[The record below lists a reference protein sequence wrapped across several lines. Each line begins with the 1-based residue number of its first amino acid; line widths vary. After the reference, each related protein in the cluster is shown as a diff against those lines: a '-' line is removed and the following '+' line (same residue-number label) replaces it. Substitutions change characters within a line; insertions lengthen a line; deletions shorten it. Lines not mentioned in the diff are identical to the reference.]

1 MTKYETYFLKR
12 SISYEGK
19 TVAITGAT
27 GSLGFYIAYFL
38 LLKGAKLILVG
49 RNYKKLEETKNKLLE
64 SFKNA
69 DIRCLICDASKIED
83 SIQLAKDLENV
94 QIDYLFNNAGCYH
107 LPVKMIDKYDITYVT
122 NFISPVYLTQCLCE
136 KLPNLVVIQT
146 ASLSYKFTKLNL
158 NDIQFTKKDDKTK
171 RYGSSKRLLIL
182 SSLKLQKELNNK
194 IYLTHP
200 GVSTTSLFSSAK
212 GGFNKAFNNIIVPI
226 MKVIFM
232 KPEKAALSIALAPS
246 IEYKKETLIG
256 PKGVFQVWGY
266 PKEHKLKFES
276 FKEFEQN
283 NIENIMKDAL
293 DF

>member
-1 MTKYETYFLKR
+1 MTKYENYFLNK

-27 GSLGFYIAYFL
+27 GSLGFYIAYFV
-38 LLKGAKLILVG
+38 LLKGAKIILVG

-64 SFKNA
+64 NFGNS

-83 SIQLAKDLENV
+83 SIQLAKDLVNA

-107 LPVKMIDKYDITYVT
+107 LPVKMVGKYDITYIT
-122 NFISPVYLTQCLCE
+122 NFVSPIYLTQYLCK

-146 ASLSYKFTKLNL
+146 ASLSYRFTKLNL
-158 NDIQFTKKDDKTK
+158 NDIQFIKKDDKTK

-200 GVSTTSLFSSAK
+200 GVSTTSLFSSSK
-212 GGFNKAFNNIIVPI
+212 GGFNNVFNKTIVPI

-232 KPEKAALSIALAPS
+232 KPEKAALSIVLAPS

-256 PKGVFQVWGY
+256 PKGIFQVWGY
-266 PKEHKLKFES
+266 PKEHKLEFGS
-276 FKEFEQN
+276 FKKFEQN
-283 NIENIMKDAL
+283 GIETIMKDTL

>member
-1 MTKYETYFLKR
+1 MTKYENYFLNK

-27 GSLGFYIAYFL
+27 GSLGFYIAYFV
-38 LLKGAKLILVG
+38 LLKGAKIILVG

-64 SFKNA
+64 NFGNS

-83 SIQLAKDLENV
+83 SIQLAKDLENA

-107 LPVKMIDKYDITYVT
+107 LPVKMIGKYDITYIT
-122 NFISPVYLTQCLCE
+122 NFVSPIYLTQYLC
-136 KLPNLVVIQT
+136 KRLPNLVVIQT
-146 ASLSYKFTKLNL
+146 ASLSYRFTKLNL
-158 NDIQFTKKDDKTK
+158 NDIQFIKKDDKTK

-200 GVSTTSLFSSAK
+200 GVSTTSLFSSSK
-212 GGFNKAFNNIIVPI
+212 GGFNKVFNKTIVPI

-232 KPEKAALSIALAPS
+232 KPEKAALSIVLAPS

-256 PKGVFQVWGY
+256 PKGIFQVWGY
-266 PKEHKLKFES
+266 PKEHKLEFGS
-276 FKEFEQN
+276 FKKFEQN
-283 NIENIMKDAL
+283 GIETIMKDTL